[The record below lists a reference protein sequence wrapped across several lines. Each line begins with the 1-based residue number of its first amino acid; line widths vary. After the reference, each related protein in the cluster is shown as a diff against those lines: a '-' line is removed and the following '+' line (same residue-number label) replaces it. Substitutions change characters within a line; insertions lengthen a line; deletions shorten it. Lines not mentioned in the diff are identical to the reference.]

1 METLGAYAYDS
12 QIDGEPIAGAH
23 FLNEM
28 GVVFEIHR
36 ARFAPPVVGVAE
48 SDSRI
53 EFVAGIVE
61 HSDEIP
67 DVDMIV
73 AVCPFGSRD
82 RPVTGRPQFPNLL

>member
-1 METLGAYAYDS
+1 MEALGAYADDS
-12 QIDGEPIAGAH
+12 QIDGKPIAGAH
-23 FLNEM
+23 FLDEM

-36 ARFAPPVVGVAE
+36 PRLAPAVVGVTE
-48 SDSRI
+48 PDSRI

-73 AVCPFGSRD
+73 AVCPFGARD
-82 RPVTGRPQFPNLL
+82 CAVAGRPQFPNLF